1 MNLYKAK
8 GLRDIMKNT
17 KTDYERILN
26 EEKGNNYGTQLRNK
40 ELNLFNIKYKEWL
53 EANKLEVKFEAKRK
67 Q

>member
-26 EEKGNNYGTQLRNK
+26 EEKGDTSGTMLRCK
-40 ELNLFNIKYKEWL
+40 DLDKFNIKYKEWL

>member
-1 MNLYKAK
+1 
-8 GLRDIMKNT
+8 MKNT

-26 EEKGNNYGTQLRNK
+26 EEKGDTSGTMLRCK
-40 ELNLFNIKYKEWL
+40 DLDKFNIKYKEWL

>member
-1 MNLYKAK
+1 
-8 GLRDIMKNT
+8 MKNT